1 MIQKQWRKSTLNYSA
16 ISIVIPA
23 YNEEKTIGSV
33 LDETISVM
41 DNLRFPYEIIV
52 VDDGST
58 DKTGLIASKYKTQLI
73 SNKRNRGKGHCI
85 RKAIQN
91 SHGEII
97 VLIDSDGQHQ
107 PKEIPTLIEPLLNG
121 TDVVS
126 GSRFLGK
133 TVISTSRLNRIGN
146 FFFNVSIM
154 VITGRRITD
163 SQTGFRALKRSVIRK
178 LGLKSEGFEID
189 AEITVKSLRNGF
201 VYEERPITTIL
212 RKYQVSRLRLLSD
225 APKILAAILKSRL
238 NPLP

>member
-1 MIQKQWRKSTLNYSA
+1 MIMIQKQWRKSTLNYSA
-16 ISIVIPA
+16 ITVVIPA

-73 SNKRNRGKGHCI
+73 SNKRNRGKGYSI
-85 RKAIQN
+85 RKAIQG

-97 VLIDSDGQHQ
+97 VLLDSDGQHQ
-107 PKEIPTLIEPLLNG
+107 PKEIPNLIEPLLNG

-133 TVISTSRLNRIGN
+133 KVTSTSRLNRIGN
-146 FFFNVSIM
+146 FFSRNIM
-154 VITGRRITD
+154 G
-163 SQTGFRALKRSVIRK
+163 SM
-178 LGLKSEGFEID
+178 E
-189 AEITVKSLRNGF
+189 
-201 VYEERPITTIL
+201 
-212 RKYQVSRLRLLSD
+212 
-225 APKILAAILKSRL
+225 
-238 NPLP
+238 

>member
-1 MIQKQWRKSTLNYSA
+1 VDYSA

-41 DNLRFPYEIIV
+41 NNLRFPYEIIV

-58 DKTGLIASKYKTQLI
+58 DKTGLIASKYKAQLI

-91 SHGEII
+91 SQGEII
-97 VLIDSDGQHQ
+97 VLLDSDGQHQ
-107 PKEIPTLIEPLLNG
+107 PKEIPTLIEAILNG

-126 GSRFLGK
+126 GSRFMGK
-133 TVISTSRLNRIGN
+133 AVISTSRLNRIGN

-178 LGLKSEGFEID
+178 LCLKSEGFEID
-189 AEITVKSLRNGF
+189 AEITVKTLRNGF
-201 VYEERPITTIL
+201 VYEERPITATL
-212 RKYQVSRLRLLSD
+212 RKHQVSRLRLLSD
-225 APKILAAILKSRL
+225 GPKILRAIIESRL
-238 NPLP
+238 NPRPYHPK